1 MKMLKMTVLTILL
14 LAFLG
19 VPAFA
24 QNKVA
29 SVDIRKIVAGYYKS
43 KQAEVLFEKKMTEL
57 RKELK
62 DMTDGLDTAQED
74 YKQLLDQSYDQAL
87 SADERDKRKQA
98 AADKLKDIN
107 NSKAAIEQFDRQAQS
122 QVADSRQRINS
133 NLLTDIQN
141 AVADRAKAGG
151 YTIVVNSAATDTIVY
166 ASTDNDLTDE
176 VLKQLNAGAPIDVT
190 PAAPPAPPILMS
202 TNSMP

>member
-1 MKMLKMTVLTILL
+1 
-14 LAFLG
+14 
-19 VPAFA
+19 
-24 QNKVA
+24 
-29 SVDIRKIVAGYYKS
+29 
-43 KQAEVLFEKKMTEL
+43 
-57 RKELK
+57 
-62 DMTDGLDTAQED
+62 
-74 YKQLLDQSYDQAL
+74 LLDQSYDQAL
-87 SADERDKRKQA
+87 SAEERDKRKQA
-98 AADKLKDIN
+98 AADKLKEIN
-107 NSKAAIEQFDRQAQS
+107 NSKVAIEQFDRQAQS

-133 NLLTDIQN
+133 NLLTDIQQ

-166 ASTDNDLTDE
+166 ASTDNDLTDD